1 MCDDLAKGWVWDA
14 VLVSM
19 VTMYLSASE
28 ELAPVETIR
37 ETLRTVAK
45 RAGRRYAQAK
55 DGSGR
60 VVATVE
66 V

>member
-1 MCDDLAKGWVWDA
+1 
-14 VLVSM
+14 
-19 VTMYLSASE
+19 MYLSASE

-37 ETLRTVAK
+37 VTLRAMAR

-55 DGSGR
+55 DESGR